1 MAAKNIFTE
10 EREMMLKGVS
20 IEEGLKLVI
29 DRLGCVGKEMAAA
42 EDACGRVLADNLIS
56 PENIPPFRRSPLDGY
71 AFRAED
77 TVDASPEHPAVF
89 EIIEEIPAGKAP
101 EHRVGRMQAVKILTG
116 APVPEGADAI
126 EKYEVVEADEKIL
139 RLTHPYRENCNVVP
153 VGEDISKGAPVLS
166 EGTVISPAY
175 LGILAGLGFDLIP
188 VYKKPR
194 VTLISTGSELVPI
207 NAPIPLGKIRNSSI
221 YTLKAFLEA
230 NGAQVKMR
238 PIVPDDA
245 DLIAGAVD
253 DACRESDMV
262 FTTGGVS
269 VGDYDMLQKSMEI
282 LHADVLFWKMQMK
295 PGGAFLASFYQGK
308 PVISLSGNP
317 SAAAMAC
324 FMIGIPALRKLGGR
338 KAYELERCQVR
349 LLEGFSKKNFVRR
362 FVPGRLVIRDGEA
375 YISVTP
381 SQGNGILHPLH
392 GCNIIAEIPQ
402 GSPAMEPGALVK
414 GYLL

>member
-1 MAAKNIFTE
+1 
-10 EREMMLKGVS
+10 MMLTGVS
-20 IEEGLKLVI
+20 IEKGLQMII
-29 DRLGCVGKEMAAA
+29 DHLGCVEKEMIPAA
-42 EDACGRVLADNLIS
+42 EANGRILSENLIS

-77 TVDASPEHPAVF
+77 TVGATEENPVVF

-101 EHRVGRMQAVKILTG
+101 EHVIGPMQAAKILTG

-126 EKYEVVEADEKIL
+126 EKFEVVQADEKTL
-139 RLTHPYRENCNVVP
+139 RLFHPYRKNCNVVP
-153 VGEDISKGAPVLS
+153 VGEDISEGAPVLS
-166 EGTVISPAY
+166 DGTVISPAY
-175 LGILAGLGFDLIP
+175 LGILAGLGFARIP

-207 NAPIPLGKIRNSSI
+207 DAPIPLGKIRNSSI

-230 NGAQVKMR
+230 NGAQVQMV
-238 PIVPDDA
+238 PIVRDDA
-245 DLIAGAVD
+245 QLIADAVD
-253 DACRESDMV
+253 KAVQESDMV

-269 VGDYDMLQKSMEI
+269 VGDYDMLQRSMEI
-282 LHADVLFWKMQMK
+282 LKADILFWKMPMK

-308 PVISLSGNP
+308 PVLSLSGNP

-324 FMIGIPALRKLGGR
+324 FMVGIPALRKLSGR
-338 KAYELERCQVR
+338 KNYELETCRIR
-349 LLEGFSKKNFVRR
+349 LLEGFGKKCFVRR
-362 FVPGRLVIRDGEA
+362 FLPGRLVVRDGEA

-392 GCNIIAEIPQ
+392 GCNVVAELPK
-402 GSPAMEPGALVK
+402 GSPALEPGALVK
-414 GYLL
+414 AYLL